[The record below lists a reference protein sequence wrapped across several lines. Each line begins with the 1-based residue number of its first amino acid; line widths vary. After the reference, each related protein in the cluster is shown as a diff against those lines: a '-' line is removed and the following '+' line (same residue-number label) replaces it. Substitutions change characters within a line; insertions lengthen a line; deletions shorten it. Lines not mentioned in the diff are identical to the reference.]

1 MQITWL
7 PDVAPRPRRVAVGE
21 FDGVH
26 LGHRAVIAGSDTVLT
41 FEPHPLAVVR
51 PEAAPKLLTSLELK
65 AELVGALGVEELV
78 VIPFDADFAHQSA
91 QAFVDDVL
99 VGTLGA
105 THVTVGENFRFGHG
119 ARGDT
124 ALLRADERF
133 ETRVVPLVEIEDEII
148 SSSHVRGLVLAGEV
162 DHANRFLGSPFR
174 IRGVVRHGE
183 KRGRELGF
191 PTANLEP
198 DPELVCPGNGVYATR
213 VTLADTG
220 ERWCAATNVGVRP
233 TFDSGLG
240 LLIEP
245 YLVDYSGDLYDR
257 TITVEFLT
265 RLRGEQRFDSAE
277 ALIEQMHRDVA
288 AARTVCA
295 GDSATLPG
303 R

>member
-51 PEAAPKLLTSLELK
+51 PEAAPKLLTSLEVK
-65 AELVGALGVEELV
+65 AELVESLGVEELV
-78 VIPFDADFAHQSA
+78 VIPFDDAFAHQTA
-91 QAFVDDVL
+91 EAFLDDVL
-99 VGTLGA
+99 VGKLGA

-133 ETRVVPLVEIEDEII
+133 EARVVPLVEIEQEII

-162 DHANRFLGSPFR
+162 EHASRFLGGPFR

-220 ERWCAATNVGVRP
+220 EVRCAATNVGVRP
-233 TFDSGLG
+233 TFESGLG

-245 YLVDYSGDLYDR
+245 YLIDYTGDLYDR

-265 RLRGEQRFDSAE
+265 RLRGEQRFDSVDD
-277 ALIEQMHRDVA
+277 LIAQMHRDVEV
-288 AARTVCA
+288 ARGVCA
-295 GDSATLPG
+295 ADSATLPG

>member
-65 AELVGALGVEELV
+65 AELVASLGVEELV
-78 VIPFDADFAHQSA
+78 VIPFDEAFAHQSA
-91 QAFVDDVL
+91 QAFADDVL
-99 VGTLGA
+99 AGTLGA

-162 DHANRFLGSPFR
+162 EHANRFLGSPFR

-191 PTANLEP
+191 PTANLVP

-213 VTLADTG
+213 VTLGDTG
-220 ERWCAATNVGVRP
+220 ESWCAATNVGVRP

-245 YLVDYSGDLYDR
+245 YLIDYSGDLYDR

-277 ALIEQMHRDVA
+277 ALIEQMHRDVT
-288 AARTVCA
+288 AARAVCA